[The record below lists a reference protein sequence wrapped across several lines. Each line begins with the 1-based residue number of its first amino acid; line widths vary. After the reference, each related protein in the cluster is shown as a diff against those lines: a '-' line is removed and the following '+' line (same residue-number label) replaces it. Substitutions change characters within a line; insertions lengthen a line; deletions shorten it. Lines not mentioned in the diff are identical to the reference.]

1 MGAGEFNGFYD
12 GRRWISHVLFSMFKI
27 SVTLSD
33 ELQPFAEEF
42 SATAHFEA
50 HTPFDFLRN
59 YVNFEITIAKEQM

>member
-1 MGAGEFNGFYD
+1 
-12 GRRWISHVLFSMFKI
+12 MFKI

>member
-1 MGAGEFNGFYD
+1 
-12 GRRWISHVLFSMFKI
+12 MFKI

-33 ELQPFAEEF
+33 ELPPFAEEF

-59 YVNFEITIAKEQM
+59 YVNFDITIAKEQM